1 MSNIILSMVLGL
13 MMVYIAFR
21 QWRTS
26 HQALKLTLYDRRF
39 KVYSVLHDYLL
50 RRCYPGVFGE
60 FPDLDDHVRLQ
71 QLEKIIADTASYKF
85 LFKKDVIDFM
95 DEVIPKAMD
104 DPSKS
109 PEINREWLK
118 EQSEV
123 LSDLFKPYLDFGK
136 L

>member
-1 MSNIILSMVLGL
+1 MSNIILSMVLGI
-13 MMVYIAFR
+13 MMLYIAFR

-39 KVYSVLHDYLL
+39 KVYSVMYDYLL
-50 RRCYPGVFGE
+50 RRTYPAVFGE

-71 QLEKIIADTASYKF
+71 QLEKLIADTASYKF

-95 DEVIPKAMD
+95 DEVIPKAITYQ
-104 DPSKS
+104 SKS
-109 PEINREWLK
+109 PEINKEWLK
-118 EQSEV
+118 EQTMV
-123 LSDLFKPYLDFGK
+123 LSDLVKPYLDFSK